1 MSTIDDKAYQSA
13 LDAVKMEIDRQAE
26 ANSEYGNPAEELERA
41 ESRQRHEA
49 ELDRLMTRRQV
60 MDFVKRLEAGELS
73 EAEELAHYGRQD
85 SDGDYGEL
93 IEDAGAESRGGWDD
107 GFAADELAGAAEVL
121 ESAESTD
128 EERAAA
134 ESVLLGEELDDV
146 PAVEMA
152 SDLTKT
158 QFADMIEGA
167 TRRGQIPESPYGPP
181 EDPNAAA
188 KAARAVE
195 REQRLQSAI
204 AQVHAESPEV
214 GGLVG
219 DGLDL
224 NDGRTDL
231 DITNP
236 DLAGGLPD

>member
-1 MSTIDDKAYQSA
+1 MSNRPEYDAA
-13 LDAVKMEIDRQAE
+13 VEAVKLEIERQE
-26 ANSEYGNPAEELERA
+26 AANNDGNPADELERA

-49 ELDRLMTRRQV
+49 ELDQVMTKREVMKFTKRLM
-60 MDFVKRLEAGELS
+60 DGELTES
-73 EAEELAHYGRQD
+73 EEADHYERMD
-85 SDGDYGEL
+85 SDGEY
-93 IEDAGAESRGGWDD
+93 INQVEDAAVDLPGGWDD

-121 ESAESTD
+121 ENSDATD
-128 EERAAA
+128 AERAAA
-134 ESVLLGEELDDV
+134 ESALLGEELDDV
-146 PAVEMA
+146 PEVELA

-181 EDPNAAA
+181 EDPNADA

-224 NDGRTDL
+224 NDGRTEL